1 MVGFFIERPIFASAI
16 AVILVLAGSIC
27 YFLLPVSQFPDIT
40 PPQVVVSAVY
50 PGASAQ
56 VVADT
61 VTTPLEQQING
72 VAGMTYMS
80 SSSSN
85 DGSSTIT
92 ITFDVGYPL
101 SIAAV
106 DVQNRVAQAA
116 SSLPPI
122 VNQAGVTIKKQNPN
136 FVLIVNLT
144 SPDKSVDPVALSNYA
159 YLQIVDPLKRLEG
172 VGDVQIFGERRYS
185 MRIWLDPDK
194 LANLGITAVDVQN
207 AIAEQNVQVA
217 AGKIGQSPAP
227 AGTPFEMQVNATGRL
242 SNVTEFGD
250 IVVRA
255 DANAGSVVR
264 LRDVARIELGALQYT
279 SSAFFGEDPTVVLA
293 IYQMPGSNALALQ
306 QRVKDKMQE
315 LSKRFPKGIDYA
327 MHYDTTRFVS
337 ASMHDV
343 VVTLIQALLLVVAV
357 VYIFLQSWR
366 TTIIPTIA
374 IPVSLIA
381 TLVVMQLLGFS
392 LNMLSLLGMVLAIGL
407 VVDDAIVV
415 VENVERQ
422 LEAGLKP
429 LEAARAAMKEVTG
442 PIIATT
448 AVLMAVFVPVA
459 FIPGVAGRLYN
470 QFALT
475 VAISVGIS
483 AFNSLTLSPALSAA
497 FLRHRGE
504 VRFAPFRWFNSGFS
518 WLSHAYAESVRVLIR
533 WRVAMLALFVLAV
546 GATYLV
552 SLRIPSTFLPVE
564 DQGYFFVVV
573 QLPDGASLE
582 RTDAVAK
589 QVRDILKSTP
599 GVDIVGSIS
608 GLNFLTQAAQSNS
621 AVEFAILKPWDQR
634 PPEQGASSI
643 VASVRPK
650 LLGLPGAIALSFDP
664 PSIPGL
670 GTTGGFEFQVED
682 LTGRGSVALND
693 VAQALIA
700 EARKQPELNP
710 QQLFTSFS
718 TSTPQFNYDLD
729 RNKAKLLGLKLPDV
743 FNTLQIYLG
752 SLYVNDFN
760 LFGRTFR
767 VTLQADKDAR
777 AAPSDLSRLYVRNA
791 TGGMVPLSTL
801 GTLRAIA
808 GPETV
813 PHYNNYAS
821 ALING
826 GAAPGYSSGQAVAAM
841 ERAAAAVLP
850 RDFAYEWTGITF
862 QELKAGS
869 IATIVFALAIVFV
882 FLILAA
888 QYESW
893 SMPFMVL
900 LAVPLALF
908 GAMLAL
914 WLRGRQIDVYSQI
927 GFVMLIGLA
936 AKNAILIVEFA
947 KRRRED
953 GLGIVEAAMMAAR
966 LRLRPILMTAF
977 AFILGVV
984 PLMFATGAGAA
995 SRQSIGTTV
1004 FGGMLAATIL
1014 TLAFVPVFYAL
1025 IEQLRESRLG
1035 PNPQPHESPSKATPN
1050 RRNEIGVPYH
1060 ANLENS
1066 SGYYRPG
1073 GNRHRSRCCSARRR
1087 VVWRYRWSD
1096 SQSSSVCDAGARCQ
1110 HREKN
1115 DSDLARLFGPHGI
1128 NPPCCPSGKSIRL
1141 HPAAA
1146 RRGRDRRQRRRF
1158 ALHDRST
1165 RFSGGAGS
1173 GKGAGAEKYRGA

>member
-1 MVGFFIERPIFASAI
+1 MVNFFIQRPIFASAI
-16 AVILVLAGSIC
+16 AVITVLAGVIC
-27 YFLLPVSQFPDIT
+27 YFLLPVSQLPDVT
-40 PPQVVVSAVY
+40 PPQVVVSAIY

-72 VAGMTYMS
+72 VEGMTYMS

-85 DGSSTIT
+85 DGSSNIT

-106 DVQNRVAQAA
+106 DVQNRVAEAA

-122 VNQAGVTIKKQNPN
+122 VNQAGVTIRKQNPN

-144 SPDKSVDPVALSNYA
+144 SPDNSVDPVALSNYA
-159 YLQIVDPLKRLEG
+159 YLQIVDPLKRLPG

-185 MRIWLDPDK
+185 MRLWLDPDK
-194 LANLGITAVDVQN
+194 LSQLGITAVDVQN
-207 AIAEQNVQVA
+207 AVAEQNIQVA

-227 AGTPFEMQVNATGRL
+227 PGTPFEMQVNATGRL
-242 SNVTEFGD
+242 SNPDEFGN
-250 IVVRA
+250 IVLRSNPSTGA
-255 DANAGSVVR
+255 IVR
-264 LRDVARIELGALQYT
+264 LRDVARIELGALQY
-279 SSAFFGEDPTVVLA
+279 SSTAFFGKDPSVVLA
-293 IYQMPGSNALALQ
+293 VFQMPGSNALDLQ
-306 QRVKDKMQE
+306 QRVEIKMEE
-315 LSKRFPKGIDYA
+315 LSKRFPKGIAYG

-337 ASMHDV
+337 AAMHDV
-343 VVTLIQALLLVVAV
+343 VFTLLEALLLVVLV

-381 TLVVMQLLGFS
+381 TLVIMQALGFS

-422 LEAGLKP
+422 LENGLKP
-429 LEAARAAMKEVTG
+429 MDAALKAMSEVTG

-448 AVLMAVFVPVA
+448 GVLMAVFIPVA
-459 FIPGVAGRLYN
+459 FIPGVSGRLYN

-475 VAISVGIS
+475 VAISVGLS
-483 AFNSLTLSPALSAA
+483 AFNSLTLSPALAAA
-497 FLRHRGE
+497 FLRHRGPPSF
-504 VRFAPFRWFNSGFS
+504 VLFRWFNAGFDR
-518 WLSHAYAESVRVLIR
+518 LSHGYARLVRFMIR
-533 WRVAMLALFVLAV
+533 IKWVMLALFVGIL
-546 GATYLV
+546 GATYFIAQ
-552 SLRIPSTFLPVE
+552 RIPSTFLPVE

-589 QVRDILKSTP
+589 NVRDILQSTP

-608 GLNFLTQAAQSNS
+608 GLNFLTNAAQSNS
-621 AVEFAILKPWDQR
+621 AVEFAILKPWDER
-634 PPEQGASSI
+634 PPEQSASNL
-643 VASVRPK
+643 VASVRGR
-650 LLGLPGAIALSFDP
+650 LLMIPEAVALSFDP

-682 LTGRGSVALND
+682 LTGRGSAALNE
-693 VAQALIA
+693 ATQALIA
-700 EARKQPELNP
+700 EARKQPELDA

-729 RNKAKLLGLKLPDV
+729 RSKAKLLGLNLPDV

-767 VTLQADKDAR
+767 VTLQADKDSRSSA
-777 AAPSDLSRLYVRNA
+777 SSLSRLYVRNA

-801 GTLRAIA
+801 GTLKPIV

-826 GAAPGYSSGQAVAAM
+826 GPAPGYSTGQAIQAM
-841 ERAAAAVLP
+841 ERAAATALS
-850 RDFAYEWTGITF
+850 RDFGFEWTGITF

-869 IATIVFALAIVFV
+869 IAIMVFALASVFV

-908 GAMLAL
+908 GALLAI
-914 WLRGRQIDVYSQI
+914 WVRNMQIDVYSQI

-947 KRRRED
+947 KRRRLE
-953 GLGIVEAAMMAAR
+953 GLSIVDAAMEAAR

-984 PLMFATGAGAA
+984 PLMVASGAGAA
-995 SRQSIGTTV
+995 SRQSIGTAV
-1004 FGGMLAATIL
+1004 FGGMLAATLL
-1014 TLAFVPVFYAL
+1014 TLLFVPVFYAV
-1025 IEQLRESRLG
+1025 IEEMRE
-1035 PNPQPHESPSKATPN
+1035 
-1050 RRNEIGVPYH
+1050 
-1060 ANLENS
+1060 
-1066 SGYYRPG
+1066 
-1073 GNRHRSRCCSARRR
+1073 
-1087 VVWRYRWSD
+1087 
-1096 SQSSSVCDAGARCQ
+1096 
-1110 HREKN
+1110 
-1115 DSDLARLFGPHGI
+1115 
-1128 NPPCCPSGKSIRL
+1128 
-1141 HPAAA
+1141 
-1146 RRGRDRRQRRRF
+1146 GRDAQKSGDSG
-1158 ALHDRST
+1158 ASGHDASHPV
-1165 RFSGGAGS
+1165 A
-1173 GKGAGAEKYRGA
+1173 AE

>member
-1 MVGFFIERPIFASAI
+1 MVGFFIQRPIFASAI

-27 YFLLPVSQFPDIT
+27 YFLLPVAQFPDIT

-72 VAGMTYMS
+72 VTGMTYMS

-122 VNQAGVTIKKQNPN
+122 VNQGGVTIKKQNPN

-144 SPDKSVDPVALSNYA
+144 SPDGSVDPVALSNYA
-159 YLQIVDPLKRLEG
+159 YLQIVDPLKRLPG
-172 VGDVQIFGERRYS
+172 VGDIQIFGERRYS
-185 MRIWLDPDK
+185 MRVWLDPDK

-207 AIAEQNVQVA
+207 AVAEQNVQVA

-227 AGTPFEMQVNATGRL
+227 EGTPFEMQVNAVGRL
-242 SNVTEFGD
+242 TDPAQFGD

-255 DANAGSVVR
+255 DAVAGSVVR
-264 LRDVARIELGALQYT
+264 LRDVARIELGALQYAST
-279 SSAFFGEDPTVVLA
+279 AFFGEDPTVVLA
-293 IYQMPGSNALALQ
+293 IYQMAGSNALDLQ
-306 QRVKDKMQE
+306 QSVKAKMEE
-315 LSKRFPKGIDYA
+315 LAKRFPTGIAYG

-337 ASMHDV
+337 AAMHDV
-343 VVTLIQALLLVVAV
+343 VITLAQALVLVVAV
-357 VYIFLQSWR
+357 VFVFLQSWR

-381 TLVVMQLLGFS
+381 TLVVMRMLGFS

-422 LEAGLKP
+422 LEAGLPP
-429 LEAARAAMKEVTG
+429 LAAARAAMKEVTG

-459 FIPGVAGRLYN
+459 FIPGVTGSLYN

-475 VAISVGIS
+475 VAISVAIS

-504 VRFAPFRWFNSGFS
+504 VRFPPFRWFNAGFN
-518 WLSHAYAESVRVLIR
+518 WLSQVYAHGVRVLIR
-533 WRVAMLALFVLAV
+533 LRWAMLGLFLAALA
-546 GATYLV
+546 ATYLI

-564 DQGYFFVVV
+564 DQGYFFVVI
-573 QLPDGASLE
+573 QGPDGSSLQ

-589 QVRDILKSTP
+589 QVRDILQSTP
-599 GVDIVGSIS
+599 GVEIVGSIS
-608 GLNFLTQAAQSNS
+608 GLNFLTLAAQSNS
-621 AVEFAILKPWDQR
+621 AVEFAILKPWSER
-634 PPEQGASSI
+634 PPEQSASAL

-650 LLGLPGAIALSFDP
+650 LLQIPGAFALSFDP

-670 GTTGGFEFQVED
+670 GTTGGFEFQIED
-682 LTGRGSVALND
+682 LTGRGNSALNE
-693 VAQALIA
+693 ATQAVIA
-700 EARKQPELNP
+700 EARKQPELSA
-710 QQLFTSFS
+710 QQLFSSFS
-718 TSTPQFNYDLD
+718 TSTPQFDYDLD
-729 RNKAKLLGLKLPDV
+729 RNKAKLLGLNLPDV
-743 FNTLQIYLG
+743 FNTLQIYFG

-777 AAPSDLSRLYVRNA
+777 AAASDLSRLYVRNA
-791 TGGMVPLSTL
+791 SGGMVPLSTL
-801 GTLRAIA
+801 GSLKPIV

-813 PHYNNYAS
+813 PHYNNYGS

-826 GAAPGYSSGQAVAAM
+826 GAAPGFSSGQAVVAM
-841 ERAAAAVLP
+841 ERAAAAALP
-850 RDFAYEWTGITF
+850 RDFGFEWTGITF

-908 GAMLAL
+908 GALLAL
-914 WLRGRQIDVYSQI
+914 WLRGKQIDVYSQI
-927 GFVMLIGLA
+927 GFVMLIGLS

-953 GLGIVEAAMMAAR
+953 GLDIVEAAMEAGR

-1014 TLAFVPVFYAL
+1014 TLALVPVFYAV
-1025 IEQLRESRLG
+1025 IEQLRERGSRSE
-1035 PNPQPHESPSKATPN
+1035 PAPVHEVLEA
-1050 RRNEIGVPYH
+1050 H
-1060 ANLENS
+1060 AE
-1066 SGYYRPG
+1066 
-1073 GNRHRSRCCSARRR
+1073 
-1087 VVWRYRWSD
+1087 
-1096 SQSSSVCDAGARCQ
+1096 
-1110 HREKN
+1110 
-1115 DSDLARLFGPHGI
+1115 
-1128 NPPCCPSGKSIRL
+1128 
-1141 HPAAA
+1141 AA
-1146 RRGRDRRQRRRF
+1146 
-1158 ALHDRST
+1158 
-1165 RFSGGAGS
+1165 
-1173 GKGAGAEKYRGA
+1173 E

>member
-1 MVGFFIERPIFASAI
+1 MVGFFIQRPVFASAI
-16 AVILVLAGSIC
+16 AVIMVLAGSIC

-80 SSSSN
+80 STSSN

-101 SIAAV
+101 AIAAV
-106 DVQNRVAQAA
+106 DVQNRVTQAA
-116 SSLPPI
+116 PQLPPI

-136 FVLIVNLT
+136 FVLIVSLT
-144 SPDKSVDPVALSNYA
+144 SPDGSVDPVTLSNYA
-159 YLQIVDPLKRLEG
+159 FLQIVDPLKRLPG

-185 MRIWLDPDK
+185 MRVWLDPDK
-194 LANLGITAVDVQN
+194 MANLGITAVDVQQ
-207 AIAEQNVQVA
+207 AVAEQNIQVA

-227 AGTPFEMQVNATGRL
+227 PGTPFEMQVTATGRL
-242 SNVTEFGD
+242 SDPQQFGD

-255 DANAGSVVR
+255 NPSAGSVVR
-264 LRDVARIELGALQYT
+264 LRDVGRIELGALQY
-279 SSAFFGEDPTVVLA
+279 SSTAFFGEEPTVVLG
-293 IYQMPGSNALALQ
+293 IFQMPGSNALDLQ
-306 QRVKDKMQE
+306 QGVKTKMDE
-315 LSKRFPKGIDYA
+315 LSKRFPKGIEYA

-337 ASMHDV
+337 AAMKDV
-343 VVTLIQALLLVVAV
+343 VETLLEALLLVVLV
-357 VYIFLQSWR
+357 VFVFLQSWR
-366 TTIIPTIA
+366 TTLIPVIA

-381 TLVVMQLLGFS
+381 TLVVMKMLGFS

-429 LEAARAAMKEVTG
+429 LEATRKAMQEVTG

-448 AVLMAVFVPVA
+448 AVLMAVFIPVA

-497 FLRHRGE
+497 FLRHRGPTT
-504 VRFAPFRWFNSGFS
+504 FAPFRWFNRGFD
-518 WLSHAYAESVRVLIR
+518 WMAHAYSESVRGLIR
-533 WRVAMLALFVLAV
+533 FRWAMMAV
-546 GATYLV
+546 FAVTIGATYWV
-552 SLRIPSTFLPVE
+552 STRIPSTFLPVE
-564 DQGYFFVVV
+564 DQGYFFVVI
-573 QLPDGASLE
+573 QLPDGASLQ
-582 RTDAVAK
+582 RTDEVAK
-589 QVRDILKSTP
+589 QVRKVLQDTP
-599 GVDIVGSIS
+599 GVEIVGSIS
-608 GLNFLTQAAQSNS
+608 GLNFLTNAAQSNS

-634 PPEQGASSI
+634 PPEQHASKI
-643 VASVRPK
+643 VEQVRPK
-650 LLGLPGAIALSFDP
+650 LLGLPGAFVLGFDP

-670 GTTGGFEFQVED
+670 GATGGFEFQVED
-682 LTGRGSVALND
+682 LSGRGSQALNEA
-693 VAQALIA
+693 VQAVIG
-700 EARKQPELNP
+700 EARKQPEINP
-710 QQLFTSFS
+710 QQLFSSFS
-718 TSTPQFNYDLD
+718 TSTPQYNYDLD
-729 RNKAKLLGLKLPDV
+729 RNKVKMLGLNLPDV
-743 FNTLQIYLG
+743 FNTLQIYFG

-760 LFGRTFR
+760 AFGRTFR

-777 AAPSDLSRLYVRNA
+777 AMASDLSRLYVRNQS
-791 TGGMVPLSTL
+791 GGMVPLSTL
-801 GTLRAIA
+801 GTLKPIV

-841 ERAAAAVLP
+841 ERAAATALP
-850 RDFAYEWTGITF
+850 RDFAFEWTGITY
-862 QELKAGS
+862 QELKAGA
-869 IATIVFALAIVFV
+869 IADIVFALAIVFV

-908 GAMLAL
+908 GALLAL
-914 WLRGRQIDVYSQI
+914 WLRGIQIDVYSQI

-947 KRRRED
+947 KRRREE
-953 GLGIVEAAMMAAR
+953 GLSIVEAAMEAGR

-984 PLMFATGAGAA
+984 PLMIASGAGAA

-1014 TLAFVPVFYAL
+1014 TLAFTPVFYAI
-1025 IEQLRESRLG
+1025 IEQWRE
-1035 PNPQPHESPSKATPN
+1035 
-1050 RRNEIGVPYH
+1050 RR
-1060 ANLENS
+1060 
-1066 SGYYRPG
+1066 
-1073 GNRHRSRCCSARRR
+1073 
-1087 VVWRYRWSD
+1087 
-1096 SQSSSVCDAGARCQ
+1096 
-1110 HREKN
+1110 
-1115 DSDLARLFGPHGI
+1115 
-1128 NPPCCPSGKSIRL
+1128 
-1141 HPAAA
+1141 
-1146 RRGRDRRQRRRF
+1146 
-1158 ALHDRST
+1158 
-1165 RFSGGAGS
+1165 SGGEPAPAHGH
-1173 GKGAGAEKYRGA
+1173 APAQPAE

>member
-1 MVGFFIERPIFASAI
+1 MVNFFIHRPIFASAI
-16 AVILVLAGSIC
+16 AIIMVLAGAIA

-40 PPQVVVSAVY
+40 PPQVVVSAHY

-72 VAGMTYMS
+72 VQGMTYMS
-80 SSSSN
+80 STSSN

-101 SIAAV
+101 STAAV
-106 DVQNRVAQAA
+106 DVQNRVSQAA
-116 SSLPPI
+116 SSLPAI
-122 VNQAGVTIKKQNPN
+122 VNQGGVTIKKQNPN
-136 FVLIVNLT
+136 FVLIVDLT
-144 SPDKSVDPVALSNYA
+144 SPDGSIDPVALSNLA
-159 YLQIVDPLKRLEG
+159 YLQVVDPLKRLPG

-185 MRIWLDPDK
+185 MRVWLDPDK

-207 AIAEQNVQVA
+207 AISEQNVQVA

-227 AGTPFEMQVNATGRL
+227 AGTAFEMQVNAVGRL
-242 SNVTEFGD
+242 SDPKEFGD

-255 DANAGSVVR
+255 NSQNGSLVR
-264 LRDVARIELGALQYT
+264 LRDVARIELGALQYS
-279 SSAFFGEDPTVVLA
+279 SSAFFGKDPTVVLA
-293 IYQMPGSNALALQ
+293 VYQMPGSNALDLQ

-315 LSKRFPKGIDYA
+315 LSQRFPKGVNYA

-343 VVTLIQALLLVVAV
+343 LITLGEALVLVVAV
-357 VYIFLQSWR
+357 VFVFLQSWR

-381 TLVVMQLLGFS
+381 TLAIMYMLGFS

-429 LEAARAAMKEVTG
+429 LAATRAAMAEVTG

-448 AVLMAVFVPVA
+448 AVLMAVFIPVA
-459 FIPGVAGRLYN
+459 FIPGVSGRLYN

-497 FLRHRGE
+497 FLRHRGATQF
-504 VRFAPFRWFNSGFS
+504 VLFRWFNAGFD
-518 WLSHAYAESVRVLIR
+518 WLSHAYAHGVRILIKLR
-533 WRVAMLALFVLAV
+533 WIMLGLFAAGLV
-546 GATYLV
+546 ATYFVWQKL
-552 SLRIPSTFLPVE
+552 PSTFLPVE
-564 DQGYFFVVV
+564 DQGYFFVVI

-582 RTDAVAK
+582 RTDAVAQK
-589 QVRDILKSTP
+589 ARDILQNTP

-608 GLNFLTQAAQSNS
+608 GLNFLTSAAQSNS
-621 AVEFAILKPWDQR
+621 AVEFAILKPWDERGPDQSASKLV
-634 PPEQGASSI
+634 EQ
-643 VASVRPK
+643 VRGK
-650 LLGLPGAIALSFDP
+650 LLQMPEAFALSFDP

-682 LTGRGSVALND
+682 LSGRGSAALND
-693 VAQALIA
+693 VTQALIA

-710 QQLFTSFS
+710 QQLFSSFS

-729 RNKAKLLGLKLPDV
+729 RSKAKLLGLNLPDV

-767 VTLQADKDAR
+767 VTIQADKDAR
-777 AAPSDLSRLYVRNA
+777 ADATDISRLYVRNA
-791 TGGMVPLSTL
+791 SGGMVPLSTL
-801 GTLRAIA
+801 GKLVPIV

-813 PHYNNYAS
+813 PHYNNNAS

-826 GAAPGYSSGQAVAAM
+826 GAAPGFSSGQAVAAM
-841 ERAAAAVLP
+841 ERAAANVLP
-850 RDFAYEWTGITF
+850 RDFGYEWTGITF

-869 IATIVFALAIVFV
+869 IASVVFGLAIVFV

-893 SMPFMVL
+893 AMPFMVL

-908 GAMLAL
+908 GAFVVLL
-914 WLRGRQIDVYSQI
+914 LRGMQIDVYSQI

-947 KRRRED
+947 RRRREE
-953 GLGIVEAAMMAAR
+953 GLTIVEASMEAAR

-977 AFILGVV
+977 AFILGVL

-1004 FGGMLAATIL
+1004 FGGMVAATIL
-1014 TLAFVPVFYAL
+1014 SLVFVPVFYAV
-1025 IEQLRESRLG
+1025 IEQLRERG
-1035 PNPQPHESPSKATPN
+1035 EKEPAKGHHDAPQPK
-1050 RRNEIGVPYH
+1050 EIEPT
-1060 ANLENS
+1060 AEPALQ
-1066 SGYYRPG
+1066 P
-1073 GNRHRSRCCSARRR
+1073 
-1087 VVWRYRWSD
+1087 
-1096 SQSSSVCDAGARCQ
+1096 
-1110 HREKN
+1110 
-1115 DSDLARLFGPHGI
+1115 LAQ
-1128 NPPCCPSGKSIRL
+1128 
-1141 HPAAA
+1141 AA
-1146 RRGRDRRQRRRF
+1146 
-1158 ALHDRST
+1158 
-1165 RFSGGAGS
+1165 
-1173 GKGAGAEKYRGA
+1173 E

>member
-1 MVGFFIERPIFASAI
+1 MVNFFIQRPIFASAI
-16 AVILVLAGSIC
+16 AILMVLAGSIC

-40 PPQVVVSAVY
+40 PPQVVVSADY

-61 VTTPLEQQING
+61 VTTPLEEQING
-72 VAGMTYMS
+72 VQGMTYMS
-80 SSSSN
+80 SASSN

-92 ITFDVGYPL
+92 VTFDVGYNL
-101 SIAAV
+101 DIAAV

-116 SSLPPI
+116 SSLPAI
-122 VNQAGVTIKKQNPN
+122 VNQGGVTIKKQNPN

-144 SPDKSVDPVALSNYA
+144 SPDKSIDPVALSNYA
-159 YLQIVDPLKRLEG
+159 YLQIVDPLKRLAG

-185 MRIWLDPDK
+185 MRVWLDPDK

-227 AGTPFEMQVNATGRL
+227 PGTPFEMQVNATGRL
-242 SNVTEFGD
+242 ANAEQFSD

-255 DANAGSVVR
+255 DPAKGAVVR
-264 LRDVARIELGALQYT
+264 LRDVARVELGALQYS
-279 SSAFFGEDPTVVLA
+279 SSAFFGKDPTVVLA
-293 IYQMPGSNALALQ
+293 VFQTPGSNALDLE

-315 LSKRFPKGIDYA
+315 LSKRFPPGITYA

-337 ASMHDV
+337 AAMREV
-343 VVTLIQALLLVVAV
+343 VITLLEALALVVLV
-357 VYIFLQSWR
+357 VFVFLQSWR

-381 TLVVMQLLGFS
+381 TLAVMQAFGFS

-422 LEAGLKP
+422 LEAGLPP
-429 LEAARAAMKEVTG
+429 LAAARKAMGEVTG

-459 FIPGVAGRLYN
+459 FIPGVSGRLYN

-497 FLRHRGE
+497 FLRHRPA
-504 VRFAPFRWFNSGFS
+504 VSFAPYRWFNAGFDR
-518 WLSHAYAESVRVLIR
+518 LSHGYSGIVAGLIHHRWVL
-533 WRVAMLALFVLAV
+533 LGLFFAVV
-546 GATYLV
+546 GATYAI
-552 SLRIPSTFLPVE
+552 SLHIPSTFVPVE

-573 QLPDGASLE
+573 QGPDGASLE

-589 QVRDILKSTP
+589 KVRDILQSTP
-599 GVDIVGSIS
+599 GVQIAGFIS
-608 GLNFLTQAAQSNS
+608 GLNFLTNAAQSNS
-621 AVEFAILKPWDQR
+621 AVEFAILKPWDER
-634 PPEQGASSI
+634 GPDESASKL
-643 VASVRPK
+643 VASVRTK
-650 LLGLPGAIALSFDP
+650 LLGIPEAFVLSFDP
-664 PSIPGL
+664 PSIQGL

-682 LTGRGSVALND
+682 LAGHGSVALND
-693 VAQALIA
+693 ATQALIA
-700 EARKQPELNP
+700 AARKQPELNP
-710 QQLFTSFS
+710 QQMFTSFS

-729 RNKAKLLGLKLPDV
+729 RTKAKLLGLSLPDV

-767 VTLQADKDAR
+767 VTLQADKGAR
-777 AAPSDLSRLYVRNA
+777 AKASDLSRLYVRNA
-791 TGGMVPLSTL
+791 SGGMVPLDTL
-801 GTLRAIA
+801 GSLKPIV

-826 GAAPGYSSGQAVAAM
+826 GPAPGYSSGQAVVAM
-841 ERAAAAVLP
+841 ERAAAEALP
-850 RDFAYEWTGITF
+850 KDFGYEWTGVTF

-869 IATIVFALAIVFV
+869 IATIVFTLAIVFV
-882 FLILAA
+882 FVILAA

-900 LAVPLALF
+900 SSAPLAIF
-908 GAMLAL
+908 GALAAL
-914 WLRGRQIDVYSQI
+914 WLRGMQIDVYSQI

-936 AKNAILIVEFA
+936 AKNSILIVEFA
-947 KRRRED
+947 KRRREE
-953 GLGIVEAAMMAAR
+953 GLGIVEAAMEAGR

-977 AFILGVV
+977 AFILGVL
-984 PLMFATGAGAA
+984 PLMFASGAGAA

-1004 FGGMLAATIL
+1004 FGGMLAATTL
-1014 TLAFVPVFYAL
+1014 TLIFVPVFYAL
-1025 IEQLRESRLG
+1025 IERLRERRG
-1035 PNPQPHESPSKATPN
+1035 AEAEPSSDRHA
-1050 RRNEIGVPYH
+1050 EIGLAP
-1060 ANLENS
+1060 E
-1066 SGYYRPG
+1066 PG
-1073 GNRHRSRCCSARRR
+1073 
-1087 VVWRYRWSD
+1087 
-1096 SQSSSVCDAGARCQ
+1096 
-1110 HREKN
+1110 
-1115 DSDLARLFGPHGI
+1115 
-1128 NPPCCPSGKSIRL
+1128 
-1141 HPAAA
+1141 PA
-1146 RRGRDRRQRRRF
+1146 
-1158 ALHDRST
+1158 
-1165 RFSGGAGS
+1165 
-1173 GKGAGAEKYRGA
+1173 E

>member
-1 MVGFFIERPIFASAI
+1 VIAVVGFFIERPVFASAI
-16 AVILVLAGSIC
+16 AIIMLLAGSIC
-27 YFLLPVSQFPDIT
+27 YFLLPVSQFPEIT
-40 PPQVVVSAVY
+40 PPQVVVAAIY
-50 PGASAQ
+50 PGAGAQ

-72 VAGMTYMS
+72 VPGMMYMS

-92 ITFDVGYPL
+92 ITFEVGYPL

-106 DVQNRVAQAA
+106 DVQNRVSQAA
-116 SSLPPI
+116 PILPPI

-144 SPDKSVDPVALSNYA
+144 SPDHSIDPVTLSNYA
-159 YLQIVDPLKRLEG
+159 YLQVVDPLKRVPG

-194 LANLGITAVDVQN
+194 LAALGITAVDVQN
-207 AIAEQNVQVA
+207 AIAEQNIQVA
-217 AGKIGQSPAP
+217 AGKIGQPPAP
-227 AGTPFEMQVNATGRL
+227 PGTPFEMQVNAVGRL
-242 SNVTEFGD
+242 SDPAQFGD
-250 IVVRA
+250 IIIRA
-255 DANAGSVVR
+255 NPATGSAVR
-264 LRDVARIELGALQYT
+264 LRDAARIELGALQY
-279 SSAFFGEDPTVVLA
+279 SSTAFFGEEPTVVLG
-293 IYQMPGSNALALQ
+293 IFQMPGSNALDLQ
-306 QRVKDKMQE
+306 NNIKAKMEE
-315 LSKRFPKGIDYA
+315 LSKRFPKGISYA

-337 ASMHDV
+337 AAMHDV
-343 VVTLIQALLLVVAV
+343 VVTLLEALALVVAV
-357 VYIFLQSWR
+357 VFIFLQSWR

-374 IPVSLIA
+374 IPVSLVA
-381 TLVVMQLLGFS
+381 TLVVMKMFGFS

-422 LEAGLKP
+422 LEAGLRP
-429 LEAARAAMKEVTG
+429 LEAARVAMREVTG

-475 VAISVGIS
+475 VAISVAIS

-504 VRFAPFRWFNSGFS
+504 TKFAPFRWFNRGFER
-518 WLSHAYAESVRVLIR
+518 LADFYAGSVRTLVRAR
-533 WRVAMLALFVLAV
+533 WVIMGLFGALLAGTFFLSQRV
-546 GATYLV
+546 
-552 SLRIPSTFLPVE
+552 PSTFLPVE
-564 DQGYFFVVV
+564 DQGYFFVVI

-589 QVRDILKSTP
+589 QVREILQRTP

-608 GLNFLTQAAQSNS
+608 GLNFLTNAAQSNS
-621 AVEFAILKPWDQR
+621 AVEFAILKPWDER
-634 PPEQGASSI
+634 PPEQTASNI

-650 LLGLPGAIALSFDP
+650 LLGLPGGLALSFDP

-670 GTTGGFEFQVED
+670 GAMGGFEFQVED
-682 LTGRGSVALND
+682 LSGRGSAALNEA
-693 VAQALIA
+693 AQALIA
-700 EARKQPELNP
+700 EARKQPEIDAR
-710 QQLFTSFS
+710 QLFTSFS
-718 TSTPQFNYDLD
+718 TSTPQFKYDLD
-729 RNKAKLLGLKLPDV
+729 RNKAKLLGLALPDV

-767 VTLQADKDAR
+767 VTLQADAEGR
-777 AAPSDLSRLYVRNA
+777 GSAASLSRLYVRNSA
-791 TGGMVPLSTL
+791 GGMVPLSTL
-801 GTLRAIA
+801 GSLTPTV

-826 GAAPGYSSGQAVAAM
+826 AAAPGFSSGQAVAAM
-841 ERAAAAVLP
+841 ERAAATALP
-850 RDFAYEWTGITF
+850 RDFSFEWTGITL

-869 IATIVFALAIVFV
+869 IASVVFGLAIVFV

-900 LAVPLALF
+900 LSVPLALF
-908 GAMLAL
+908 GALVAL
-914 WLRGRQIDVYSQI
+914 WLRNRQIDVYSQI

-947 KRRRED
+947 KRRREE
-953 GLGIVEAAMMAAR
+953 GLDIVEAATEAAR

-984 PLMFATGAGAA
+984 PLMLATGAGAA

-1014 TLAFVPVFYAL
+1014 SLLCVPVFYAV
-1025 IEQLRESRLG
+1025 IEQLRDRRA
-1035 PNPQPHESPSKATPN
+1035 SKNA
-1050 RRNEIGVPYH
+1050 E
-1060 ANLENS
+1060 
-1066 SGYYRPG
+1066 
-1073 GNRHRSRCCSARRR
+1073 
-1087 VVWRYRWSD
+1087 
-1096 SQSSSVCDAGARCQ
+1096 
-1110 HREKN
+1110 
-1115 DSDLARLFGPHGI
+1115 
-1128 NPPCCPSGKSIRL
+1128 
-1141 HPAAA
+1141 PAAHLKTTA
-1146 RRGRDRRQRRRF
+1146 P
-1158 ALHDRST
+1158 
-1165 RFSGGAGS
+1165 
-1173 GKGAGAEKYRGA
+1173 AE

>member
-1 MVGFFIERPIFASAI
+1 MTMVGFFIERPIFASAI

-279 SSAFFGEDPTVVLA
+279 STAFFGEDPTVVLA

-518 WLSHAYAESVRVLIR
+518 WLSHAYAENVRVLIR
-533 WRVAMLALFVLAV
+533 WRVAMLTLFVLAV
-546 GATYLV
+546 GATYLL

-634 PPEQGASSI
+634 TPEQGASNI

-777 AAPSDLSRLYVRNA
+777 ATPSDLSRLYVRNA

-850 RDFAYEWTGITF
+850 RDFAFEWTGITF

-953 GLGIVEAAMMAAR
+953 GLDIVEAAMMAAR

-1035 PNPQPHESPSKATPN
+1035 E
-1050 RRNEIGVPYH
+1050 
-1060 ANLENS
+1060 
-1066 SGYYRPG
+1066 
-1073 GNRHRSRCCSARRR
+1073 
-1087 VVWRYRWSD
+1087 
-1096 SQSSSVCDAGARCQ
+1096 
-1110 HREKN
+1110 
-1115 DSDLARLFGPHGI
+1115 
-1128 NPPCCPSGKSIRL
+1128 
-1141 HPAAA
+1141 PAAA
-1146 RRGRDRRQRRRF
+1146 REPVEG
-1158 ALHDRST
+1158 H
-1165 RFSGGAGS
+1165 
-1173 GKGAGAEKYRGA
+1173 AEPAE

>member
-1 MVGFFIERPIFASAI
+1 MVNFFIHRPIFASSI
-16 AVILVLAGSIC
+16 AVIMVLAGTIC

-40 PPQVVVSAVY
+40 PPQVVVSANY

-72 VAGMTYMS
+72 VQGMTYMS

-92 ITFDVGYPL
+92 VTFEVGYPL
-101 SIAAV
+101 STAAV
-106 DVQNRVAQAA
+106 DVQNRVSQAA
-116 SSLPPI
+116 SSLPAI
-122 VNQAGVTIKKQNPN
+122 VNQGGVTIKKQNPN

-144 SPDKSVDPVALSNYA
+144 SPDGSVDPVALSNLA
-159 YLQIVDPLKRLEG
+159 YLQVVDPLKRLPG

-185 MRIWLDPDK
+185 MRVWLDPDK

-227 AGTPFEMQVNATGRL
+227 AGTAFEMQVNAVGRL
-242 SNVTEFGD
+242 SDPKEFGD
-250 IVVRA
+250 IIVRA
-255 DANAGSVVR
+255 DAANGSLVR
-264 LRDVARIELGALQYT
+264 LRDVARIELGALQYS

-293 IYQMPGSNALALQ
+293 VYQMPGSNALDLQ

-315 LSKRFPKGIDYA
+315 LSARFPKGVSYA

-343 VVTLIQALLLVVAV
+343 LVTLGEALILVVAV
-357 VYIFLQSWR
+357 VFIFLQSWR

-374 IPVSLIA
+374 IPVSLVA
-381 TLVVMQLLGFS
+381 TLVVMYMFGFS

-429 LEAARAAMKEVTG
+429 LAATRAAMAEVTG

-459 FIPGVAGRLYN
+459 FIPGVSGRLYN

-475 VAISVGIS
+475 VAISFGIS
-483 AFNSLTLSPALSAA
+483 AFVSLTLTPALSAA
-497 FLRHRGE
+497 FLRHRPATQ
-504 VRFAPFRWFNSGFS
+504 FAPFRWFNTGFDRI
-518 WLSHAYAESVRVLIR
+518 SHAYANGVRILIR
-533 WRVAMLALFVLAV
+533 LRWIMLGLFAAGLV
-546 GATYLV
+546 ATYFVWQRL
-552 SLRIPSTFLPVE
+552 PSTFLPVE
-564 DQGYFFVVV
+564 DQGYFFVVI

-582 RTDAVAK
+582 RTDAVARK
-589 QVRDILKSTP
+589 VRDVLQNTP

-608 GLNFLTQAAQSNS
+608 GLNFLTNAAQSNS

-634 PPEQGASSI
+634 GPDQSASKLVADVRSKLMEIPEAF
-643 VASVRPK
+643 
-650 LLGLPGAIALSFDP
+650 ALSFDP
-664 PSIPGL
+664 PSIPGI
-670 GTTGGFEFQVED
+670 GTTGGFEFQVQD
-682 LTGRGSVALND
+682 LTGRGSIALND
-693 VAQALIA
+693 ATQAVLA

-710 QQLFTSFS
+710 QQLFSSFS

-729 RNKAKLLGLKLPDV
+729 RNKAKLLGLSLPDV

-767 VTLQADKDAR
+767 VTIQADKDAR
-777 AAPSDLSRLYVRNA
+777 AGAADISRLYVRNA
-791 TGGMVPLSTL
+791 SGGMVPLSTL
-801 GTLRAIA
+801 GKLVPIV

-813 PHYNNYAS
+813 PHYNNNAS

-826 GAAPGYSSGQAVAAM
+826 GAAPGFSSGQAVAAM
-841 ERAAAAVLP
+841 ERAAATALP
-850 RDFAYEWTGITF
+850 KDFGYEWTGITY

-869 IATIVFALAIVFV
+869 IASIVFGLAMVFV

-893 SMPFMVL
+893 AMPFMVL

-908 GAMLAL
+908 GAFVAL
-914 WLRGRQIDVYSQI
+914 LMRGMQIDVYSQI

-947 KRRRED
+947 RRRREE
-953 GLGIVEAAMMAAR
+953 GLSIVDAAMEAAR

-977 AFILGVV
+977 AFILGVL
-984 PLMFATGAGAA
+984 PLMFSTGAGAA

-1004 FGGMLAATIL
+1004 FGGMVAATIL
-1014 TLAFVPVFYAL
+1014 SLVFVPVFYAV
-1025 IEQLRESRLG
+1025 IEQLRERD
-1035 PNPQPHESPSKATPN
+1035 SKSEPVAEPTEPTA
-1050 RRNEIGVPYH
+1050 EP
-1060 ANLENS
+1060 AF
-1066 SGYYRPG
+1066 
-1073 GNRHRSRCCSARRR
+1073 
-1087 VVWRYRWSD
+1087 
-1096 SQSSSVCDAGARCQ
+1096 
-1110 HREKN
+1110 
-1115 DSDLARLFGPHGI
+1115 ARLAE
-1128 NPPCCPSGKSIRL
+1128 
-1141 HPAAA
+1141 AA
-1146 RRGRDRRQRRRF
+1146 
-1158 ALHDRST
+1158 
-1165 RFSGGAGS
+1165 
-1173 GKGAGAEKYRGA
+1173 E

>member
-1 MVGFFIERPIFASAI
+1 MVNFFIHRPIFASSIAI
-16 AVILVLAGSIC
+16 IMVLAGAIC

-40 PPQVVVSAVY
+40 PPQVVVSANY

-72 VAGMTYMS
+72 VQGMTYMS

-92 ITFDVGYPL
+92 ITFEVGYSL
-101 SIAAV
+101 STAAV
-106 DVQNRVAQAA
+106 DVQNRVSQAA
-116 SSLPPI
+116 SSLPAI
-122 VNQAGVTIKKQNPN
+122 VNQGGVTIKKQNPN

-144 SPDKSVDPVALSNYA
+144 SPDGSVDPVALSNLA
-159 YLQIVDPLKRLEG
+159 YLQVVDPLKRLPG

-185 MRIWLDPDK
+185 MRVWLDPDK

-227 AGTPFEMQVNATGRL
+227 AGTAFEMQVNAVGRL
-242 SNVTEFGD
+242 SDPKEFGD

-255 DANAGSVVR
+255 DAANGSLVR
-264 LRDVARIELGALQYT
+264 LRDVARIELGALQYS

-293 IYQMPGSNALALQ
+293 VYQMPGSNALDLQ

-315 LSKRFPKGIDYA
+315 LSARFPKGVSYA

-343 VVTLIQALLLVVAV
+343 LVTLGEALVLVVAV
-357 VYIFLQSWR
+357 VFIFLQSWR

-374 IPVSLIA
+374 IPVSLVA
-381 TLVVMQLLGFS
+381 TLIVMYMFGFS

-429 LEAARAAMKEVTG
+429 VAATRAAMAEVTG

-459 FIPGVAGRLYN
+459 FIPGVSGRLYN

-475 VAISVGIS
+475 VAISFGIS
-483 AFNSLTLSPALSAA
+483 AFVSLTLTPALSAA
-497 FLRHRGE
+497 FLRHRPATQ
-504 VRFAPFRWFNSGFS
+504 FAPFRWFNAGFER
-518 WLSHAYAESVRVLIR
+518 LSHAYAHGVRILIR
-533 WRVAMLALFVLAV
+533 LRWIMLGLFAAGLV
-546 GATYLV
+546 ATYFVWQRL
-552 SLRIPSTFLPVE
+552 PSTFLPVE
-564 DQGYFFVVV
+564 DQGYFFVVI

-582 RTDAVAK
+582 RTDAVARK
-589 QVRDILKSTP
+589 VRDVLQNTP

-608 GLNFLTQAAQSNS
+608 GLNFLTSAAQSNS
-621 AVEFAILKPWDQR
+621 AVEFAILKPWDERGPDQSASKLVADVR
-634 PPEQGASSI
+634 SKLMEIPEAF
-643 VASVRPK
+643 
-650 LLGLPGAIALSFDP
+650 ALSFDP
-664 PSIPGL
+664 PSIPGI

-682 LTGRGSVALND
+682 LTGRGSAALND
-693 VAQALIA
+693 ATQAVLA

-710 QQLFTSFS
+710 QQLFSSFS

-729 RNKAKLLGLKLPDV
+729 RNKAKLLGLSLPDV

-767 VTLQADKDAR
+767 VTIQADKDAR
-777 AAPSDLSRLYVRNA
+777 AGAADISRLYVRNA
-791 TGGMVPLSTL
+791 SGGMVPLSTL
-801 GTLRAIA
+801 GKLVPIV

-813 PHYNNYAS
+813 PHYNNNAS

-826 GAAPGYSSGQAVAAM
+826 GAAPGFSSGQAVAAM
-841 ERAAAAVLP
+841 ERAAATALP
-850 RDFAYEWTGITF
+850 KDFGYEWTGITY

-869 IATIVFALAIVFV
+869 IASIVFGLAMVFV

-893 SMPFMVL
+893 AMPFMVL

-908 GAMLAL
+908 GAFVAL
-914 WLRGRQIDVYSQI
+914 LMRGMQIDVYSQI

-947 KRRRED
+947 RRRREE
-953 GLGIVEAAMMAAR
+953 GLSIVDAAMEAAR

-977 AFILGVV
+977 AFILGVL
-984 PLMFATGAGAA
+984 PLMFSTGAGAA

-1004 FGGMLAATIL
+1004 FGGMVAATIL
-1014 TLAFVPVFYAL
+1014 SLVFVPVFYAV
-1025 IEQLRESRLG
+1025 IEQLRERGSKSEPVAEPTEPTAEPAFERLA
-1035 PNPQPHESPSKATPN
+1035 E
-1050 RRNEIGVPYH
+1050 
-1060 ANLENS
+1060 
-1066 SGYYRPG
+1066 
-1073 GNRHRSRCCSARRR
+1073 
-1087 VVWRYRWSD
+1087 
-1096 SQSSSVCDAGARCQ
+1096 
-1110 HREKN
+1110 
-1115 DSDLARLFGPHGI
+1115 
-1128 NPPCCPSGKSIRL
+1128 
-1141 HPAAA
+1141 AA
-1146 RRGRDRRQRRRF
+1146 
-1158 ALHDRST
+1158 
-1165 RFSGGAGS
+1165 
-1173 GKGAGAEKYRGA
+1173 E

>member
-1 MVGFFIERPIFASAI
+1 MVNFFIHRPIFASSIAI
-16 AVILVLAGSIC
+16 IMVLAGAIC

-40 PPQVVVSAVY
+40 PPQVVVSANY

-72 VAGMTYMS
+72 VEGMTYMS

-92 ITFDVGYPL
+92 ITFEVGYSL
-101 SIAAV
+101 STAAV
-106 DVQNRVAQAA
+106 DVQNRVSQAA
-116 SSLPPI
+116 SSLPAI
-122 VNQAGVTIKKQNPN
+122 VNQGGVTIKKQNPN

-144 SPDKSVDPVALSNYA
+144 SPDGSVDPVALSNLA
-159 YLQIVDPLKRLEG
+159 YLQVVDPLKRLPG

-185 MRIWLDPDK
+185 MRVWLDPDK

-227 AGTPFEMQVNATGRL
+227 AGTAFEMQVNAVGRL
-242 SNVTEFGD
+242 SDPKEFGD

-255 DANAGSVVR
+255 DAANGSLVR
-264 LRDVARIELGALQYT
+264 LRDVARIELGALQYS

-293 IYQMPGSNALALQ
+293 VYQMPGSNALDLQ

-315 LSKRFPKGIDYA
+315 LSARFPKGVSYA

-343 VVTLIQALLLVVAV
+343 LVTLGEALVLVVAV
-357 VYIFLQSWR
+357 VFIFLQSWR

-374 IPVSLIA
+374 IPVSLVA
-381 TLVVMQLLGFS
+381 TLVVMYMFGFS

-429 LEAARAAMKEVTG
+429 LAATRAAMAEVTG

-459 FIPGVAGRLYN
+459 FIPGVSGRLYN

-475 VAISVGIS
+475 VAISFGIS
-483 AFNSLTLSPALSAA
+483 AFVSLTLTPALSAA
-497 FLRHRGE
+497 FLRHRPATQ
-504 VRFAPFRWFNSGFS
+504 FFLFRWFNTGFER
-518 WLSHAYAESVRVLIR
+518 LSHGYAHGVRILIR
-533 WRVAMLALFVLAV
+533 LRWIMLGLFAAGLV
-546 GATYLV
+546 ATYFVWQRL
-552 SLRIPSTFLPVE
+552 PSTFLPVE
-564 DQGYFFVVV
+564 DQGYFFVVI

-582 RTDAVAK
+582 RTDAVARK
-589 QVRDILKSTP
+589 ARDILQNTP
-599 GVDIVGSIS
+599 GVEIVGSIS
-608 GLNFLTQAAQSNS
+608 GLNFLTSAAQSNS
-621 AVEFAILKPWDQR
+621 AVEFAILKPWDERGPDQSASKLVADVR
-634 PPEQGASSI
+634 SKLIELPEAF
-643 VASVRPK
+643 
-650 LLGLPGAIALSFDP
+650 ALSFDP
-664 PSIPGL
+664 PSIPGI

-682 LTGRGSVALND
+682 LTGRGSAALND
-693 VAQALIA
+693 ATQAVLA

-710 QQLFTSFS
+710 QQLFSSFS

-729 RNKAKLLGLKLPDV
+729 RNKAKLLGLSLPDV

-767 VTLQADKDAR
+767 VTIQADKDAR
-777 AAPSDLSRLYVRNA
+777 AGAADISRLYVRNA
-791 TGGMVPLSTL
+791 SGGMVPLSTL
-801 GTLRAIA
+801 GKLVPIV

-813 PHYNNYAS
+813 PHYNNNAS

-826 GAAPGYSSGQAVAAM
+826 GAAPGFSSGQAVAAM
-841 ERAAAAVLP
+841 ERAAATALP
-850 RDFAYEWTGITF
+850 KDFGYEWTGITY

-869 IATIVFALAIVFV
+869 IASIVFGLAMVFV

-893 SMPFMVL
+893 AMPFMVL

-908 GAMLAL
+908 GAFVAL
-914 WLRGRQIDVYSQI
+914 LMRGMQIDVYSQI

-947 KRRRED
+947 RRRREE
-953 GLGIVEAAMMAAR
+953 GLSIVDAAMEAAR

-977 AFILGVV
+977 AFILGVL
-984 PLMFATGAGAA
+984 PLMFSTGAGAA

-1004 FGGMLAATIL
+1004 FGGMVAATIL
-1014 TLAFVPVFYAL
+1014 SLVFVPVFYAV
-1025 IEQLRESRLG
+1025 IEQLRERGSKSEPVAELTEPTAEPAFERLA
-1035 PNPQPHESPSKATPN
+1035 E
-1050 RRNEIGVPYH
+1050 
-1060 ANLENS
+1060 
-1066 SGYYRPG
+1066 
-1073 GNRHRSRCCSARRR
+1073 
-1087 VVWRYRWSD
+1087 
-1096 SQSSSVCDAGARCQ
+1096 
-1110 HREKN
+1110 
-1115 DSDLARLFGPHGI
+1115 
-1128 NPPCCPSGKSIRL
+1128 
-1141 HPAAA
+1141 AA
-1146 RRGRDRRQRRRF
+1146 
-1158 ALHDRST
+1158 
-1165 RFSGGAGS
+1165 
-1173 GKGAGAEKYRGA
+1173 E